1 MAQKESASSE
11 AEPVLVN
18 EDLIRA
24 MGLRK
29 LMAEDYRN
37 HYKSFFLPG
46 LQAVWVHR
54 IGVWATMLPRPAR
67 IFVTAIYLLGH
78 WFCKA
83 IYGIEMQ
90 RSVRIG
96 RRFHI
101 GHQGA
106 IVIHQFATFGDDC
119 IIRQGVTLGVGNTW
133 EKGKGPV
140 IGNRVS
146 FSPGCVIVGNVRIG
160 DDVQIGPNCVV
171 TTDVPSDRVLFVA
184 PPRVFPRQPDAAP
197 GAAAASQEKV

>member
-1 MAQKESASSE
+1 
-11 AEPVLVN
+11 
-18 EDLIRA
+18 
-24 MGLRK
+24 
-29 LMAEDYRN
+29 MAEDYRT
-37 HYKSFFLPG
+37 HFSRFFSPG

-54 IGVWATMLPRPAR
+54 IGVKAMMLRRPAR
-67 IFVTAIYLLGH
+67 FFLSAIYLFGH

-90 RSVRIG
+90 RSVKIG
-96 RRFHI
+96 RRFLI

-106 IVIHQFATFGDDC
+106 IVVHQYATFGDDC
-119 IIRQGVTLGVGNTW
+119 IIRQGVTLGVGTTW
-133 EKGKGPV
+133 EEGKGPV
-140 IGNRVS
+140 IGDRVS

-184 PPRVFPRQPDAAP
+184 PPRVFPRATDAAGSSEERP
-197 GAAAASQEKV
+197 